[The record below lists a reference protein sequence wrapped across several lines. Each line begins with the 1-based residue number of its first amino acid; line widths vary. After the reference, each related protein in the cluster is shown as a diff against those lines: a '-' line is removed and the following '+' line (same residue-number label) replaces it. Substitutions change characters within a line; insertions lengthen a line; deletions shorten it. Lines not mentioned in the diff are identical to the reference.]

1 MPVDKPFQ
9 VKSLHGHTRIE
20 RKCQI
25 QLFKT
30 KTYFFILE
38 NLSDFHGIIGLDLL
52 KKINAN
58 VDFEKNCITYD
69 RGSEPIKFTKCQN
82 VNFIKID
89 DGDVPE
95 VIKDDFNKMINKRT
109 GSFADV
115 NESLPYNINTVATIR
130 TDGEPVYSKL
140 YPYPMGVSEFV
151 NAEVKQL
158 LANGIIRPSKSPL

>member
-1 MPVDKPFQ
+1 VPVDKPFQ

-58 VDFEKNCITYD
+58 VDFEKNFITYD

-95 VIKDDFNKMINKRT
+95 VIKDDFN
-109 GSFADV
+109 D
-115 NESLPYNINTVATIR
+115 TVLY
-130 TDGEPVYSKL
+130 YS
-140 YPYPMGVSEFV
+140 
-151 NAEVKQL
+151 
-158 LANGIIRPSKSPL
+158 

>member
-1 MPVDKPFQ
+1 MVIQELK
-9 VKSLHGHTRIE
+9 

-38 NLSDFHGIIGLDLL
+38 NLGDFHGIIGLNLL
-52 KKINAN
+52 KKINSN

-82 VNFIKID
+82 VNFIKKED
-89 DGDVPE
+89 VDVPK
-95 VIKDDFNKMINKRT
+95 VIKDDFNKMINKII

-130 TDGEPVYSKL
+130 TEC
-140 YPYPMGVSEFV
+140 
-151 NAEVKQL
+151 
-158 LANGIIRPSKSPL
+158 